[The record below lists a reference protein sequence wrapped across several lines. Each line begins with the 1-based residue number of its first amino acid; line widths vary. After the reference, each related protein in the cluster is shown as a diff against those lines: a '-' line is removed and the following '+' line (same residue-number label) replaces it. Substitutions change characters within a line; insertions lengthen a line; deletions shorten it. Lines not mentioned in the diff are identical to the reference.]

1 MKVLF
6 VCTGNTCRSPMAEA
20 IFNNINDIENTNA
33 ISAGVATIPN
43 SIISKNAFKAIKENL
58 KLEIAERYSVQLNEK
73 LLNEADLVFTM
84 TESAKSYISNSLPEV
99 KPKVFTLK
107 EYIGEHGDV
116 IDPYGGSF
124 EVYSKTFN
132 ELHRLITLLLMKL
145 KECNASG

>member
-20 IFNNINDIENTNA
+20 IFNNINDIENSTA

-58 KLEIAERYSVQLNEK
+58 NLEMKERCSVQLTKE
-73 LLNEADLVFTM
+73 LLAEADLVFTM
-84 TESAKSYISNSLPEV
+84 TESAKVYISNSLPEV
-99 KPKVFTLK
+99 KTKIFTLK
-107 EYIGEHGDV
+107 EYVGEYGDV

-124 EVYSKTFN
+124 EIYSKTFN
-132 ELHRLITLLLMKL
+132 ELHRLITLLIMKI
-145 KECNASG
+145 KESYNN